1 MPKLIPYSLTFRG
14 GMHVGQGAESLTVSR
29 LSIPSDTLFAALLD
43 TWRYLGGDVDAFVHP
58 FRCVLPDPPFLLTS
72 AFPYAGEVRFYPLP
86 VSLGALF
93 GADILSNFDWN
104 KPLKR
109 LRYFSEALLRKALA
123 GERLDGWLFPKDEH
137 TEPTTGIAMQG
148 DALWLTIDE
157 IAQLPAAFHRDPGK
171 RHALRRLK
179 VWNNGSVPR
188 VTVDRV
194 NSASTIY
201 HASRVTFLEDC
212 GLWFGVDWRV
222 VGQNVILPYSDAFEK
237 IMKTLGESGLGGERT
252 TGYGGF
258 NYRAGEAI
266 VLDDPRSEGIAF
278 LLSRYHP
285 RTEELATVHTN
296 RSAAYRLESV
306 AGWLR
311 TPTGASQRRKRLW
324 LVSEGSLVGGVPG
337 GDVTDVRPTYQNP
350 DGDVPHPVYRSGLA
364 VAIGW
369 PDSTG
374 EEARNG

>member
-1 MPKLIPYSLTFRG
+1 MPKLTPYSLTFRG
-14 GMHVGQGAESLTVSR
+14 GMHVGQGAESLTGSR

-43 TWRYLGGDVDAFVHP
+43 TCRYLGGDVDAFVQP
-58 FRCVLPDPPFLLTS
+58 FRCELPDPPFLLTS

-86 VSLGALF
+86 VDLGALF
-93 GADILSNFDWN
+93 GADILSKFDWS

-123 GERLDGWLFPKDEH
+123 GERLDGWLFPIDEH
-137 TEPTTGIAMQG
+137 AEPTTGVAMQG
-148 DALWLTIDE
+148 GALWLTVDE
-157 IAQLPAAFHRDPGK
+157 IEKLPEVFRRPANK

-179 VWNNGSVPR
+179 VWSSASVPR
-188 VTVDRV
+188 VTVDRIASS
-194 NSASTIY
+194 SAVFQTE
-201 HASRVTFLEDC
+201 RVTFAEGC
-212 GLWFGVDWRV
+212 GLWFGVEWRNA
-222 VGQNVILPYSDAFEK
+222 GQNVNLLYNDVLEK

-258 NYRAGEAI
+258 EHRAGEAI
-266 VLDDPRSEGIAF
+266 VLEDPRSEGTAF

-285 RTEELATVHTN
+285 RTEELATVHTG

-306 AGWLR
+306 GGWLR
-311 TPTGASQRRKRLW
+311 TPTGAAQRRKRLW

-350 DGDVPHPVYRSGLA
+350 AGDVPHPVYRSGLA
-364 VAIGW
+364 VAVGW

-374 EEARNG
+374 EEARHG